1 VAGGQAFY
9 SFRESF
15 LVSSI
20 DKIVS
25 TKEVAKMLKDRLPAN
40 PGHIAESVGLDAIE
54 SDIVFP

>member
-1 VAGGQAFY
+1 MWPAAKPFY

-25 TKEVAKMLKDRLPAN
+25 TKEVAKMLKDRLP
-40 PGHIAESVGLDAIE
+40 G
-54 SDIVFP
+54 